1 MMMMVNTWL
10 HISCETRQSRDRET
24 RSLLSIRTLMISLGH
39 SWGLVSPFYHYSQHA
54 PRINATFDSPCL
66 TDAHYHLRLMDRKWL
81 EMHGFWYF
89 WHSIE
94 KHTADRDNERPTNTS
109 ENFFEERTASHLLH
123 VRSFK
128 QIRSSIDDG
137 MAVSVASALV
147 SSLLDQV
154 NSILYGAASKHIN
167 RIQRIQNALVE
178 SLPISIHTLLHSNPL
193 HYSKTST
200 GYPLNGEY
208 ISNWP
213 PWHIR
218 HCTLASHLTCPNC
231 YSIMNPHGLCDLP
244 LLFNSCVPPYKL
256 EFGSRA
262 FRISAPKMWNL
273 LPASRPYP

>member
-147 SSLLDQV
+147 TSRLDQV
-154 NSILYGAASKHIN
+154 NSILYGAASKHN
-167 RIQRIQNALVE
+167 KSPSAHPECAGRVVTYQHPYT
-178 SLPISIHTLLHSNPL
+178 SPL
-193 HYSKTST
+193 
-200 GYPLNGEY
+200 
-208 ISNWP
+208 
-213 PWHIR
+213 
-218 HCTLASHLTCPNC
+218 
-231 YSIMNPHGLCDLP
+231 
-244 LLFNSCVPPYKL
+244 
-256 EFGSRA
+256 
-262 FRISAPKMWNL
+262 
-273 LPASRPYP
+273 